1 MAITRKNIP
10 PPEPGEVQLPN
21 GYTNADNA
29 TNYFIPSCGI
39 EDVDISVY
47 ELFDKSLNFILSQP
61 LSSGNDPGVSER
73 PTVVFA
79 GGERF
84 ALSKKLRPVTDKNGA
99 LILPAISIRRTEVR
113 QSNEDLAQR
122 GISSGTGELIIESR
136 LDVESDRSL
145 QTLYNDLGLLS
156 LPPSAPTTSETS
168 KELARTRFVSR
179 GELLHNSLK
188 HGKHAMEYFSIPTPQ
203 FCNITYEVVFWT
215 GYIQHM
221 NEMME
226 IMLNNQLPQMKAYK
240 LTTPKGYWFIAT
252 IDDVLQ
258 SNDNFDDYSSQEKI
272 IRIQFSLSV
281 KAFFIGNAD
290 KPNENV
296 AVRRYKNIRS
306 FEFQT
311 ITDAKPYNE
320 KMIDKLS
327 NVDNKY
333 TLFDPEAPAE
343 DVVQQPTI
351 NDRIIFEKNG
361 SYIKLNEKYSHKG
374 ETSIRF
380 SDQKVLETF
389 KRGLNPRRR

>member
-10 PPEPGEVQLPN
+10 SPDPGVSQIPN
-21 GYTNADNA
+21 GYTDAD
-29 TNYFIPSCGI
+29 TSSDYFIPSCGI
-39 EDVDISVY
+39 EDVDKSVY

-99 LILPAISIRRTEVR
+99 LILPAISIRRSEVR
-113 QSNEDLAQR
+113 QSDEDLGSR
-122 GISSGTGELIIESR
+122 GISAGAGELIIESR
-136 LDVESDRSL
+136 LDEETDRDL
-145 QTLYNDLGLLS
+145 QIIYNDLGLLS
-156 LPPSAPTTSETS
+156 LPPTTPTTSETA
-168 KELARTRFVSR
+168 KELARTKFVSR
-179 GELLHNSLK
+179 GELLQNSVK
-188 HGKHAMEYFSIPTPQ
+188 YGKHAMEFFSIPIPQ
-203 FCNITYEVVFWT
+203 FCNITYEIVFWT

-226 IMLNNQLPQMKAYK
+226 IMLNNQLPQFKGYK
-240 LTTPKGYWFIAT
+240 LTTPKGYWFLAT
-252 IDDVLQ
+252 IGDTLQ

-272 IRIQFSLSV
+272 IKIQFQLSV
-281 KAFFIGNAD
+281 KAYFIGNAD
-290 KPNENV
+290 KPNEDV
-296 AVRRYKNIRS
+296 KIRKYKNVRS
-306 FEFQT
+306 IEFQT
-311 ITDAKPYNE
+311 ISDIKAYDE
-320 KMIDKLS
+320 KKINSLS

-333 TLFDPEAPAE
+333 TLFDPEAPADE
-343 DVVQQPTI
+343 LTKKPTI
-351 NDRIIFEKNG
+351 NDRIIFQKNG
-361 SYIKLNEKYSHKG
+361 SYIKLNEKYSHRG